1 MLLFINGV
9 FSPVPPGS
17 KGSAS
22 TGPMSAAVA
31 GVPRLPP
38 GRKPPGP
45 PPGPPPP
52 QVLALYGIPVRRPP
66 GTDTGRTH
74 TLLHRAGPGTSWS
87 WYQLVLVPSDGPGT
101 FWSWYLLVLVPAGP
115 GTSWSGSLLVLVPS
129 GPVSFWSW
137 FLLVLVPSGPGTSW
151 YLLVQF

>member
-1 MLLFINGV
+1 MLWCINGV
-9 FSPVPPGS
+9 FSSVPPGS

-74 TLLHRAGPGTSWS
+74 TLLHRAGPGTCWS
-87 WYQLVLVPSDGPGT
+87 WYQLV
-101 FWSWYLLVLVPAGP
+101 PAGP
-115 GTSWSGSLLVLVPS
+115 VLKDRNPQSGACLWVHGLLCNEC
-129 GPVSFWSW
+129 
-137 FLLVLVPSGPGTSW
+137 LLPGTP
-151 YLLVQF
+151 Q